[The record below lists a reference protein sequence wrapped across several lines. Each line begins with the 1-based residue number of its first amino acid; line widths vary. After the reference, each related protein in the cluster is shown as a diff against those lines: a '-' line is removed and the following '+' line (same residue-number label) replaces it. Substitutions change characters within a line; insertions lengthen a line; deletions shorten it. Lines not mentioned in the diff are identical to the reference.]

1 MYLLDSNVFIE
12 AKNRYYPFDVV
23 PGFWDW
29 IEAAQ
34 QTSSVYIIEAVRDEL
49 VDANDDLSTWIKAMP
64 APFILPSTGISIDI
78 LRSLSAWA
86 SSSGQYSAAAVAEFL
101 SIADYFLVAH
111 ARTISATVV
120 TNELPAPAARRR
132 IKIPDACNALGVSY
146 LSPFQMMRAERVRLT
161 L

>member
-29 IEAAQ
+29 VQAAH
-34 QTSSVYIIEAVRDEL
+34 QTSDVRIVEAVRDEL

-64 APFILPSTGISIDI
+64 SSFVLPATAISIDI
-78 LRSLSAWA
+78 LRNLSAWA
-86 SSSGQYSAAAVAEFL
+86 NGGSQYSAAAVAEFL
-101 SIADYFLVAH
+101 SVADYFLVAH
-111 ARTISATVV
+111 ARTVNATVV
-120 TNELPAPAARRR
+120 TNEVPAPAAKKR
-132 IKIPDACNALGVSY
+132 IKVPDACNALGVGY
-146 LSPFQMMRAERVRLT
+146 LSPFDMMRAEGVRLI

>member
-29 IEAAQ
+29 IQVAH
-34 QTSSVYIIEAVRDEL
+34 QTCGVCIVEAVRDEL
-49 VDANDDLSTWIKAMP
+49 VDADDDLSAWIKALP
-64 APFILPSTGISIDI
+64 SSFILPSSVISTGI
-78 LRSLSAWA
+78 LRSLSVWA
-86 SSSGQYSAAAVAEFL
+86 SSSSQYSAAAVSEFL
-101 SIADYFLVAH
+101 SVADYLLVAH

-120 TNELPAPAARRR
+120 TNEVPAPAARKR
-132 IKIPDACNALGVSY
+132 IKVPDACNALGVSF
-146 LSPFQMMRAERVRLT
+146 LSPFGVMRAERVRLT